1 MVKRI
6 CPICDQAMKG
16 KHYCPVCRSYVK
28 NPIIMNRDYYLNE
41 RHPVYETDCE
51 YHNPAI
57 SREQKPQIKK
67 NGSRTDGKAGKR
79 DARIRRQ
86 PESNRAQDSA
96 ETNRAGL
103 YSGRHWEK
111 GRESGDIVYFD
122 FHCHHVPDFSSVCRY
137 TVYDVCPVEEDM
149 LYIICCS
156 LDEG

>member
-41 RHPVYETDCE
+41 RHPAYETDCE

-67 NGSRTDGKAGKR
+67 TAHGQTAKPGSGMPHTAAAGIKPGAGFSRNKPGRFILRQALGKR
-79 DARIRRQ
+79 PGIR
-86 PESNRAQDSA
+86 
-96 ETNRAGL
+96 
-103 YSGRHWEK
+103 
-111 GRESGDIVYFD
+111 
-122 FHCHHVPDFSSVCRY
+122 
-137 TVYDVCPVEEDM
+137 
-149 LYIICCS
+149 
-156 LDEG
+156 

>member
-1 MVKRI
+1 MNAIRLTKRT
-6 CPICDQAMKG
+6 
-16 KHYCPVCRSYVK
+16 V
-28 NPIIMNRDYYLNE
+28 NTIIRQYPGNK
-41 RHPVYETDCE
+41 
-51 YHNPAI
+51 
-57 SREQKPQIKK
+57 SRRLK